1 MARRP
6 RIDLP
11 GYHHIV
17 NRGVDRMDV
26 FRGDEDKEAFLRI
39 VCKACRVYGVVLHD
53 YVLMDNHY
61 HLLIENSQ
69 ENLSLFMRQI
79 NANYAIYFNKKSRR
93 TGHLWQGRYRSWF
106 IVTEDHLYQTIRYI
120 AYNPIE
126 AHITENIR
134 DYPHALSSKILR
146 GEKLPPCA
154 GDSLLI
160 KQYDPR
166 TLAAFLDEPMSHEEI
181 SRLEQE
187 RRKKVIRDEKGVR
200 HEEKRPLVSYFTDIG
215 DKSDRNEAVFRAYMD
230 GHTQRSI
237 AHYLGLSDAMISIIV
252 KKFKI

>member
-1 MARRP
+1 
-6 RIDLP
+6 LP

-26 FRGDEDKEAFLRI
+26 FRGDEDKETFLQI
-39 VCKACRVYGVVLHD
+39 VCKACRVYGVMLHD

-79 NANYAIYFNKKSRR
+79 NANYAIYFNKKTKR

-106 IVTEDHLYQTIRYI
+106 LVTEDHLYQTIRYI
-120 AYNPIE
+120 AHNPIE
-126 AHITENIR
+126 AHIVENIR
-134 DYPHALSSKILR
+134 NYPHALSSVILR
-146 GEKLPPCA
+146 GGEVPACA
-154 GDSLLI
+154 RGSLLLE
-160 KQYDPR
+160 QYDPQ
-166 TLAAFLDEPMSHEEI
+166 TLAAFLDEPISSEEI
-181 SRLEQE
+181 VRLEQE
-187 RRKKVIRDEKGVR
+187 RRKPVIQDEKGVR
-200 HEEKRPLVSYFTDIG
+200 HEKKRALESYFTDIA
-215 DKSDRNEAVFRAYMD
+215 DKSDRNQTIARAYLD

-237 AHYLGLSDAMISIIV
+237 ARHLGLSDAMISIII